1 MARVRSLLTRVGKL
15 ERTDG
20 PMLSPFE
27 RDYGS
32 LENLARAWRAM
43 MDAGT
48 LDQRDGEALITIVVR
63 WHTDRAWELWR

>member
-1 MARVRSLLTRVGKL
+1 MARVRFMLARVGRL
-15 ERTDG
+15 ERTEA
-20 PMLSPFE
+20 PALSPFE

-48 LDQRDGEALITIVVR
+48 LDRLDGEALITIVFR
-63 WHTDRAWELWR
+63 WHRDRVWDPWR